1 MEVSSSTAPTVNLP
15 EGKSAMQKATEV
27 QSQQVMKILEGMDQ
41 QTKQVNAQKSGLGN
55 SINFSA

>member
-27 QSQQVMKILEGMDQ
+27 QSQQVMKILEDMDE
-41 QTKQVNAQKSGLGN
+41 QTRAMTAQKTGVGN
-55 SINFSA
+55 SINLTV